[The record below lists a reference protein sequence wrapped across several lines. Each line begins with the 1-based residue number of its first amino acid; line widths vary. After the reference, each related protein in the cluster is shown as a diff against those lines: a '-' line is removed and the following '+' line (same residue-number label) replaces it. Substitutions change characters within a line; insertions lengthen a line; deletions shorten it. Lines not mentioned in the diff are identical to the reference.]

1 MPGPQPERES
11 RFPQFLHAYTKYYS
25 WTENDLNFLDEKI
38 SDEVNSSFSSF
49 HSPSLLAHAHYR
61 LYLAPRRL
69 SVGKKTLPS
78 CPHCWGA
85 AGYGTWLMHKACNRT
100 FPPHMPASGTPLGI
114 ANGLTWHDSTTS
126 PTSRGFLFTFSFWL
140 VPPSHHLFLLWYN
153 MNEEYIRGCAVP
165 LFHVWLNFTRKL
177 KAKHECLCG
186 CQHIMPVQSC

>member
-100 FPPHMPASGTPLGI
+100 FPHTCRLQELRWESQM
-114 ANGLTWHDSTTS
+114 DSRDMTVQHHR
-126 PTSRGFLFTFSFWL
+126 PPEAFYLHFLFGLSPPPTISSFSDTIWMKNIL
-140 VPPSHHLFLLWYN
+140 
-153 MNEEYIRGCAVP
+153 EAV
-165 LFHVWLNFTRKL
+165 
-177 KAKHECLCG
+177 LCPFFMYG
-186 CQHIMPVQSC
+186 WTSQES